1 MLAQFKDFIK
11 KGDVVT
17 IAVGLVLALFF
28 KAIIDAV
35 VVGVITPIVSAIFGK
50 SDFTQIGFEVGD
62 AFISVGLV
70 IQAVINFVLVAFILF
85 LIVRAYNKM
94 KAADGPDG
102 PTEVDLLT
110 EIRDQL
116 KAR

>member
-1 MLAQFKDFIK
+1 MLKEFKDFIK

-17 IAVGLVLALFF
+17 IAVGLVIALFF

-35 VVGVITPIVSAIFGK
+35 VTGVITPIVAAIAGE
-50 SDFTQIGFEVGD
+50 SDFAAIGFKVGE
-62 AFISVGLV
+62 ARISIGLV
-70 IQAVINFVLVAFILF
+70 IEAAINFVLVAFILYVI
-85 LIVRAYNKM
+85 LKAYNKM
-94 KAADGPDG
+94 KAADGPAG
-102 PTEVDLLT
+102 PTEVELLT